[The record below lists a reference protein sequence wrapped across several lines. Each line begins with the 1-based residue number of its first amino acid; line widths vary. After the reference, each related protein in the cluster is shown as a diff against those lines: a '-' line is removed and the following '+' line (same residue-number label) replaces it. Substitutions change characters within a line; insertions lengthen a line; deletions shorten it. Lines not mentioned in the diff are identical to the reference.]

1 MDKAAD
7 LQKHTKLPCEK
18 DENCCLCI
26 PLKLGMQIF
35 AVLSILGGVLNA
47 INAVLILT
55 VSLVAGIIVLAFSA
69 IGIYIAFVWYQW
81 LKKNDQEST
90 QRVVRMCKF
99 LFMIDILLNIVFGV
113 LFIIFG

>member
-90 QRVVRMCKF
+90 QRVVRMC
-99 LFMIDILLNIVFGV
+99 
-113 LFIIFG
+113 